1 MPRKLDRKF
10 SYLSLHFFVFV
21 CVSAAIDDAF
31 CIFPDKN
38 SALELLS
45 NKCLFDVLLCPIF
58 VVEKSSYCLLL
69 RYNSGNK
76 QSGSKVVRALPVT
89 SSVTFLRF
97 FCHMVVL
104 LLLMLSRALN
114 WEIDG
119 NKRPSQHIGQWIRHV
134 KASKV
139 SQFNSFSGLESCQS
153 RVLNSK
159 TISNVISAENPLVVR
174 FKKSLYKSLTCYQFN
189 HVSKE

>member
-97 FCHMVVL
+97 F
-104 LLLMLSRALN
+104 LSYGGALATDVISSIKLGDR
-114 WEIDG
+114 W
-119 NKRPSQHIGQWIRHV
+119 KQKAQHPTYWIRHV

-159 TISNVISAENPLVVR
+159 TISNVISAENPLVYALRKVYT
-174 FKKSLYKSLTCYQFN
+174 S
-189 HVSKE
+189 H

>member
-1 MPRKLDRKF
+1 MSEMPRKLDRKF

-58 VVEKSSYCLLL
+58 VVEKSSPTVCFCGITPGI
-69 RYNSGNK
+69 N
-76 QSGSKVVRALPVT
+76 RADQKWFVHCQWRLVWH
-89 SSVTFLRF
+89 SWDF

-119 NKRPSQHIGQWIRHV
+119 NKRPSQHIGYDTW
-134 KASKV
+134 KLPK
-139 SQFNSFSGLESCQS
+139 FPNSIAFQ
-153 RVLNSK
+153 
-159 TISNVISAENPLVVR
+159 A
-174 FKKSLYKSLTCYQFN
+174 
-189 HVSKE
+189 